1 MSRPA
6 ALAPRTRRWYHPVAF
21 LAALAAMVALP
32 HTAEAQGV
40 QYTTRITTESGG
52 PMAGMMGN
60 AGGNEASESRTY
72 ILGPRMRTDHQ
83 NQSTLVDLESGL
95 LIMLDHDEG
104 TVMRTTPEEMAE
116 EMARLRSEMQEEMGS
131 GNDVEMSFPAPE
143 VHELDDTRTIQG
155 HEARR
160 VAVTSEATLGLGES
174 MQGMPGG
181 GSEMKMMTVHDMWM
195 APDIPGMEFSS
206 DQARE
211 WADRMA
217 EAMEGLPGAASGF
230 TAMATDPDFAGIP
243 LRSVTSMVMIL
254 GDGELELDPILD
266 GADEPLDSG
275 GGMGALAR
283 AMMGGGGGA
292 QMVFMRTVSEVT
304 ALEEGGVDPSVFEV
318 PADYRET
325 TFAEMMGR

>member
-1 MSRPA
+1 MFRPIV
-6 ALAPRTRRWYHPVAF
+6 PTTPQRRCPGPVTF
-21 LAALAAMVALP
+21 LVALVALLALP
-32 HTAEAQGV
+32 QVGEAQGV

-52 PMAGMMGN
+52 PMASMMGSSGD
-60 AGGNEASESRTY
+60 AGASESQTY
-72 ILGPRMRTDHQ
+72 ILGSRMRTDHQ
-83 NQSTLVDLESGL
+83 GQSTLVDLESGL
-95 LIMLDHDEG
+95 MIMLDHDEG
-104 TVMRTTPEEMAE
+104 TVMRATPEEMAE
-116 EMARLRSEMQEEMGS
+116 EMARLREEMGQS
-131 GNDVEMSFPAPE
+131 DDVEMSFPAPE
-143 VHELDDTRTIQG
+143 VHELDDRRTIQG

-181 GSEMKMMTVHDMWM
+181 SSEMKMMTVHDMWI
-195 APDIPGMEFSS
+195 APDIPGMEMST

-217 EAMEGLPGAASGF
+217 EAMEGLPGGASAF

-243 LRSVTSMVMIL
+243 LRSVTSMVMIMGE
-254 GDGELELDPILD
+254 GDLELDPILD

-304 ALEEGGVDPSVFEV
+304 AIEEGGVDPSVFDV

>member
-1 MSRPA
+1 
-6 ALAPRTRRWYHPVAF
+6 
-21 LAALAAMVALP
+21 
-32 HTAEAQGV
+32 
-40 QYTTRITTESGG
+40 
-52 PMAGMMGN
+52 
-60 AGGNEASESRTY
+60 
-72 ILGPRMRTDHQ
+72 MRTDHQ
-83 NQSTLVDLESGL
+83 GQSTLVDLESGL
-95 LIMLDHDEG
+95 MIMLDHDER
-104 TVMRTTPEEMAE
+104 TVMRSSPEEMAQE
-116 EMARLRSEMQEEMGS
+116 VVRMQAEMQAEMGQS
-131 GNDVEMSFPAPE
+131 GSDADVSFLPPE

-174 MQGMPGG
+174 MQGMPGAA
-181 GSEMKMMTVHDMWM
+181 SQMKTMTVHDMWI
-195 APDIPGMEFSS
+195 AADIPGMEISS

-243 LRSVTSMVMIL
+243 LRSVTSMVMIM
-254 GDGELELDPILD
+254 GDGDLELDPILD

-275 GGMGALAR
+275 GGMGALAQ
-283 AMMGGGGGA
+283 AMMGGGSGA

-304 ALEEGGVDPSVFEV
+304 DLEEGGVDPSVFSV
-318 PADYRET
+318 PADYREI